1 MEEIDPLDPA
11 VSAGSGVVAID
22 EATGS
27 VSTPPPAPTF
37 TELGVTPVIVDT
49 LASRGIHTAF
59 PIQAMAIPLALGGAD
74 LIGQA
79 RTGTG
84 KTLGFAVPILQRITT
99 RDDAGW
105 EDFPDAG
112 HPQALV
118 VAPTRE
124 LANQV
129 GDETRAV
136 GAGRRARVLTI
147 YGGRAYEPQVEEL
160 RRGVEVVVGTPGRL
174 LDLAGQGLLDLSR
187 VRTLVLDEADEML
200 DLGFLPDVER
210 LIALTPAGRQTM
222 LFSATMPGAVVS
234 LARRH
239 LISPVNLRAESAE
252 DSQTVPLTTQFVYQ
266 THGMDKIEILARLLQ
281 SRGRGLAMI
290 FSRTKRTTQK
300 VSDDLAERGFAA
312 AAIHGDLGQGARE
325 QALRAFRAGKVD
337 VLVATDVAA
346 RGIDVEGVTHV
357 VNYACPEDER
367 TYLHRIGRTGRAG
380 ASGVAVTF
388 VDWEDV
394 TRWRTIDNALG
405 LGHPVPPETYS
416 TTPAL
421 YTDLDIPAGTKG
433 RLPRSAR
440 TRAGLEAEQLEDLGG
455 RDPATRDA
463 PRTGGRGDAADRGP
477 RGGGR
482 GASTRRSVGNDRP
495 DRAGSPEASAQRPTG
510 GRPTTPRPAHS
521 GPAGTAA
528 PAPRSARV
536 TDSTDSDSTGTD
548 STGTDST
555 GAPTA
560 VGTGSSSSARE
571 RTATDTPPATSRWD
585 PPRPDGGA
593 ERRYD
598 PTKYDAVRQGGRSG
612 GPGPAATG
620 PGPESTDDGSPRRR
634 RRRRTAGTSSDVPDP
649 AALSAAVPSAAVPST
664 AVPGAAVPSAAVP
677 SGAGADRRDQDGAG
691 SEDESA
697 PRRRRRRRG
706 GGGGAEGS
714 GTEGSGT
721 EGSGTGSGA
730 TGSGGETG
738 DSGGGKASRGPD
750 PSSD

>member
-27 VSTPPPAPTF
+27 VFTAPPAPKF
-37 TELGVTPVIVDT
+37 SELGVTPVIVDT

-105 EDFPDAG
+105 ADFADAG
-112 HPQALV
+112 RPQALV

-136 GAGRRARVLTI
+136 GTGRRARVLTI

-239 LISPVNLRAESAE
+239 LTSPVNLRAESAE

-281 SRGRGLAMI
+281 SRGRGLVMV

-325 QALRAFRAGKVD
+325 QALRAFRSGKVD

-440 TRAGLEAEQLEDLGG
+440 TRAGLEAEDLEDLGG

-463 PRTGGRGDAADRGP
+463 PRTGGRGDAPDRGP

-482 GASTRRSVGNDRP
+482 TGSTRRSGGT
-495 DRAGSPEASAQRPTG
+495 DRAGSAGASAQRPTG
-510 GRPTTPRPAHS
+510 GRSTTQRPAHR
-521 GPAGTAA
+521 GATETAA
-528 PAPRSARV
+528 PGPQDV
-536 TDSTDSDSTGTD
+536 TDPTGTD
-548 STGTDST
+548 STGTD
-555 GAPTA
+555 PTA
-560 VGTGSSSSARE
+560 PGVGTASGSSAGE
-571 RTATDTPPATSRWD
+571 RAVTATPPATSRWD

-598 PTKYDAVRQGGRSG
+598 PTKYDTVRQGGRSG
-612 GPGPAATG
+612 GSGPATTVPA
-620 PGPESTDDGSPRRR
+620 PESTDDGSPRRR
-634 RRRRTAGTSSDVPDP
+634 RRRRPAGTGSEVRDP
-649 AALSAAVPSAAVPST
+649 AGPSAAVPEV
-664 AVPGAAVPSAAVP
+664 AV
-677 SGAGADRRDQDGAG
+677 ADRRDQDGAG
-691 SEDESA
+691 SQGESA

-706 GGGGAEGS
+706 GGSATESG
-714 GTEGSGT
+714 GTES
-721 EGSGTGSGA
+721 SA
-730 TGSGGETG
+730 TGNGSETG
-738 DSGGGKASRGPD
+738 DTGGGTSPGGPD
-750 PSSD
+750 SPSD